1 MKEMMRDVGGVL
13 AGVVLA
19 IAITLCS
26 YGLFQLGMHF
36 FPAMGMN
43 GLPFMAWLVVFALP
57 EVIFVICTVRLWRK
71 RKPVAV
77 GILLM
82 AVIFGTH
89 FAMHIASHWR
99 G

>member
-1 MKEMMRDVGGVL
+1 MKETVKDVGGVL

-19 IAITLCS
+19 SVIVLCA
-26 YGLFQLGMHF
+26 YGLFRLGMHF

-57 EVIFVICTVRLWRK
+57 ETIFVIGIVRLWRK
-71 RKPVAV
+71 WKSVAV

-82 AVIFGTH
+82 AVIFGAH
-89 FAMHIASHWR
+89 FAMHIASHWQ